1 VVAEVQAKR
10 EAVVW
15 RMAEIRLCQP
25 EQQWLEMMMFAAE
38 LHAQRW
44 QLVHAIDGSDDS
56 VGASQLRWHS
66 RL

>member
-1 VVAEVQAKR
+1 
-10 EAVVW
+10 
-15 RMAEIRLCQP
+15 
-25 EQQWLEMMMFAAE
+25 MMMFAAE